1 MNKGLITAKKF
12 GNIFNFS
19 VDATVI
25 NDGEDFEKAFHEIH
39 SPELEWRKEKT
50 SPFETLSLDLNIK
63 ILDKRFKLDL

>member
-12 GNIFNFS
+12 GNIFNFI

>member
-1 MNKGLITAKKF
+1 MNKGLITARKLGK
-12 GNIFNFS
+12 IFSFI

-39 SPELEWRKEKT
+39 PPEREWRKENT

-63 ILDKRFKLDL
+63 ILDKTFKLDL